1 MSATLEQPNRRE
13 RIVRLPDPTPAAAV
27 TAAPAIQAPLDL
39 AAVLERIAD
48 QASRQAAVAA
58 AAAVRGSAI
67 GVFQAVATMLA
78 LRVLLLLGLVG
89 GFALSWRALD
99 LATNTAIGVVIAYAV
114 LIMIPLVVLERSPKG
129 GRHARVDEG

>member
-1 MSATLEQPNRRE
+1 LSATLEQPNRRE
-13 RIVRLPDPTPAAAV
+13 RIVRLPDPTPAAVV
-27 TAAPAIQAPLDL
+27 TVAPAIQAPLDL

-48 QASRQAAVAA
+48 QAAVAA